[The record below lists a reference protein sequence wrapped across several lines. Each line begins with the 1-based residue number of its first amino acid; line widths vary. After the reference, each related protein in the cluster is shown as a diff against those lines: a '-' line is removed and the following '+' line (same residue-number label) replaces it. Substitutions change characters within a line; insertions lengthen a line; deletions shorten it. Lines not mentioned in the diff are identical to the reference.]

1 MRSSS
6 SEATLKSEVEAAV
19 ALTLHVPALVNV
31 RVRPLIEHPVFP
43 ELTTLY
49 ETVPSPEVV
58 AASIVWVVFLADKLV
73 VGFQVIT

>member
-1 MRSSS
+1 
-6 SEATLKSEVEAAV
+6 VEAAV

-73 VGFQVIT
+73 VGVQVIT

>member
-1 MRSSS
+1 M
-6 SEATLKSEVEAAV
+6 KSDVDSAV

-43 ELTTLY
+43 ALTTLY

-58 AASIVWVVFLADKLV
+58 AASMVWVVFLADKLV
-73 VGFQVIT
+73 VGVQEMT